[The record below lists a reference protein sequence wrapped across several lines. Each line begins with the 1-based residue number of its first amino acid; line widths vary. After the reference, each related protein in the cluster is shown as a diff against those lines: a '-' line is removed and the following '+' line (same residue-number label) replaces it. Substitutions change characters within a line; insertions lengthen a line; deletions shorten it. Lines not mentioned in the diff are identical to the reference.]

1 MKRVFCLAAGVAC
14 LCVPGLKA
22 DTAQTI
28 SFLTTMLPANETP
41 AITDTS
47 VGNVIITLHV
57 VRDSTGTITSGS
69 VDFDV
74 VSKFSG
80 AVTVTGLHIHKGAAG
95 VAGPIVIPTDVSSI
109 AVDATGKTT
118 IQRQVQFPQTTP
130 AVALSTITDLLANP
144 SDYYV
149 NIHTTDHPGGVM
161 RGQLLLA
168 EGKIVMAQMSPRNE
182 TPPVTSNASGVAE
195 VTLLRALDSSG
206 NVAMAEAIFNL
217 DYTGFDPGTT
227 FTGFHIHNG
236 TAGVAGP
243 VIISTGISSVSADP
257 SGAGSLSYAV
267 PITPLDS
274 TFASEAAA
282 INGLFVNPNNYYINI
297 HTTVFPGGVMRDQLK
312 DVDRHVLQVNM
323 LPSNEVPPV
332 MNLAVNAVSAIV
344 VNTLRNP
351 DGSVAAGSVGFD
363 VNFRGFPTATVFTG
377 LHIHSA
383 AAGVNGTIVIPTGL
397 GTGANSVTTDSG
409 NGNVNRRPIVATSA
423 GIAALN
429 QLVQD
434 PSGFYVNMHTTVYPG
449 GVIRSQLAG
458 TLSKPVVTG
467 AAADA
472 SLPAIT
478 TAAPGTI
485 LSIYGTNL
493 AAFTS
498 DLNGFYN
505 LTALPTSFDGV
516 TVTIGGLKAPFYFV
530 SPGQINA
537 QVPFEVAPGTQPLVV
552 TTSAGASAAMNLT
565 VASVAPS
572 IFVLDVT
579 NNLGAVVKSTDFSLV
594 TGANRVKAGDAI
606 VIYSTGLAQTTPPVQ
621 TGVPVQP
628 PGAGAFNNTGS
639 VSVTI
644 GGQNAAVVY
653 SIASPAYVGLYQTA
667 VTVPIGLTGNM
678 PLVLKAGSASSNS
691 VNLPLQ

>member
-1 MKRVFCLAAGVAC
+1 MKRVLCLAAGVAF
-14 LCVPGLKA
+14 LCVPVLKA

-28 SFLTTMLPANETP
+28 SFLTMMLPANETP

-47 VGNVIITLHV
+47 VGNVIISLHV
-57 VRDSTGTITSGS
+57 VRDSTGAITSGS
-69 VDFDV
+69 VDFNV
-74 VSKFSG
+74 ACRFSG
-80 AVTVTGLHIHKGAAG
+80 AVTVTGLHIHSGAAG
-95 VAGPIVIPTDVSSI
+95 VAGGIVIPTDVSSI
-109 AVDATGKTT
+109 AVDATGRTT
-118 IQRQVQFPQTTP
+118 VQRQVQFPQTTP
-130 AVALSTITDLLANP
+130 PVALSTITDLIANP
-144 SDYYV
+144 SNYYV
-149 NIHTTDHPGGVM
+149 NIHTTDHPSGVM
-161 RGQLLLA
+161 RGQLMLA
-168 EGKIVMAQMSPRNE
+168 EGKIVMAQMSAQNE
-182 TPPVTSNASGVAE
+182 TPPVASTASGVAE

-206 NVAMAEAIFNL
+206 NVALAEAIFNL
-217 DYTGFDPGTT
+217 DYTGFNTGTT
-227 FTGFHIHNG
+227 FSGFHIHSG
-236 TAGVAGP
+236 AAGVPGP
-243 VIISTGISSVSADP
+243 VIISTGISSVPADP

-274 TFASEAAA
+274 TFSNEVAT
-282 INGLFVNPNNYYINI
+282 INGLFENPNNYYINI
-297 HTTVFPGGVMRDQLK
+297 HTTVFPSGVMRDQLK
-312 DVDRHVLQVNM
+312 DVDRNVLQVNM

-351 DGSVAAGSVGFD
+351 DGSIAAGSVGFD
-363 VNFRGFPTATVFTG
+363 VNFRGFPAATAFTG
-377 LHIHSA
+377 LHIHQQ
-383 AAGVNGTIVIPTGL
+383 AAGMNGGIVIPTGL
-397 GTGANSVTTDSG
+397 GAGAASVTTDSG
-409 NGNVNRRPIVATSA
+409 NGNVDRRVTVATSA

-434 PSGFYVNMHTTVYPG
+434 PSGFYVNMHTTVYPS

-458 TLSKPVVTG
+458 TLSKPAITG

-472 SLPAIT
+472 STIT

-516 TVTIGGLKAPFYFV
+516 SVTIGGVKAPFYFV
-530 SPGQINA
+530 SPGQLNA

-552 TTSAGASAAMNLT
+552 TTAAGASAAMNVT
-565 VASVAPS
+565 VASLAPS
-572 IFVLDVT
+572 IFVVAPA

-594 TGANRVKAGDAI
+594 TGANRVKAGDTV
-606 VIYSTGLAQTTPPVQ
+606 VIYSTGLGQTTPPVQ

-653 SIASPAYVGLYQTA
+653 SIASPAFVGLYQTA
-667 VTVPIGLTGNM
+667 VTVPSGVTGNM
-678 PLVLKAGSASSNS
+678 PLILKAGSASSNS